1 LRTPDDL
8 ERQIEENTFSV
19 LPLTVRHGLAVE
31 TLPPHHRDPFD
42 RLLIAQVRCED
53 LAVLTAD
60 PAFAAYDVRVI
71 DAKA

>member
-1 LRTPDDL
+1 
-8 ERQIEENTFSV
+8 
-19 LPLTVRHGLAVE
+19 VE